1 LTGQLEGRVDLRALL
16 PDSPHF
22 VPGEQTLHFDVAKA
36 VPAATGSASKIT
48 IAPGP
53 SAMVPYIS
61 TSLPPAAAT
70 IFFDRFATVGVWV
83 FPHGVQRL
91 MRIIRGETE
100 QHCNLN
106 WLKNERQTQNGQDVK
121 SYHRHCSRII
131 RGQQE
136 HWGYLCFVQ
145 HALVAAAPVK
155 LMKYSAQRC
164 ANASGQRRG

>member
-1 LTGQLEGRVDLRALL
+1 VDLRALL

-121 SYHRHCSRII
+121 SYHRLAVGPYAGSKNI
-131 RGQQE
+131 GDT
-136 HWGYLCFVQ
+136 F
-145 HALVAAAPVK
+145 ALSSTRS
-155 LMKYSAQRC
+155 LRLRLS
-164 ANASGQRRG
+164 NL